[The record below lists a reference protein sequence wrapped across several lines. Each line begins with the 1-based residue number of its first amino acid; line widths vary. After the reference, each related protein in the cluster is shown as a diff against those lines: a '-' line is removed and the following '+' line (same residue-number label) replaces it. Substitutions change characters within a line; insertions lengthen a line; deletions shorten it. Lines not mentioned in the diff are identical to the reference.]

1 MLKAGMNDLAMR
13 VLVFHGGRGG
23 DGLGLLLMGV
33 VAVGVLVWALA
44 HSSGSHSPGSNQ
56 SAKN

>member
-13 VLVFHGGRGG
+13 VLVFHGGRSG

-33 VAVGVLVWALA
+33 VAVGVLVWAL
-44 HSSGSHSPGSNQ
+44 SRSGGNE
-56 SAKN
+56 SAKS

>member
-1 MLKAGMNDLAMR
+1 MMNDLAMR

-44 HSSGSHSPGSNQ
+44 HSGSSNQSTGSNQ
-56 SAKN
+56 SVKN